1 MKLILFATDTC
12 KEATQSMNK
21 IGDFL
26 YEKRVAFQIDKYRMT
41 LKAGDVLMVFASA
54 TSNHSELYQRHPF
67 DYYILTG
74 EAKWDFDF
82 SGWRKKCISRT
93 RFGSKQILDEE
104 ELLKIILEE

>member
-1 MKLILFATDTC
+1 MTKILFATDAL
-12 KEATQSMNK
+12 KESIQLREEICDLLN
-21 IGDFL
+21 
-26 YEKRVAFQIDKYRMT
+26 EKGIDFQIDKYRMT

-67 DYYILTG
+67 DYYILIG

-93 RFGSKQILDEE
+93 KHGSKQIRGEE
-104 ELLKIILEE
+104 ELLKIVTG